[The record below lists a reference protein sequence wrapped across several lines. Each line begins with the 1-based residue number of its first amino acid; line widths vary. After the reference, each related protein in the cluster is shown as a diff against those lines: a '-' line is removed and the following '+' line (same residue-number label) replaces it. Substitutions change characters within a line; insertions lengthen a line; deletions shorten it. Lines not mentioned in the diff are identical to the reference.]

1 MNGPYRIRRWR
12 RREAGPGRLPF
23 RAFLLLALAAGPP
36 SDLPA
41 QSVHLT
47 NGVKAMD
54 VTVHEVTAWTRL
66 CAAATPNPVVHVRQQ
81 KVFRHPIGFDES
93 MPVDRMD
100 GGVQGAAG
108 QVRFTLTGDGR
119 TRSSGWM
126 EVAGERDFTAHHHFR
141 GLRPGTRYRLLAEGR
156 AHRGAPVARQETR
169 FGTAPDSVA
178 AADVHLTT
186 STCQYFWSFDDSL
199 QGFRTYRS
207 MAALQ
212 PDLFVQTGD
221 YVYYDKPGPMA
232 TTAAKARH
240 KWHAMDGWP
249 SIRAF
254 YGQAPVYM
262 LKDDHDLIADDAH
275 PGSKPFGDITMDL
288 GLRIW
293 QENVPL
299 RDKPYRTLR
308 LGSDLQLWF
317 LEGRE
322 FRSRNDMPDGA
333 GKSIWGAEQKAWLE
347 RTLTASTAAFKVV
360 FSPTPIVGP
369 DRASKKDNHANEAFR
384 HEGDWARRML
394 AAQGALVVNGDRHWQ
409 YVSRDSATGLWE
421 FGSGPVSDHH
431 AQGWPPDE
439 RRPEHRFLRVAGGF
453 LAIRLTHP
461 EGRPLLTL
469 THYDVDGRQ
478 THAEQLRPEDLA
490 RR

>member
-1 MNGPYRIRRWR
+1 
-12 RREAGPGRLPF
+12 
-23 RAFLLLALAAGPP
+23 
-36 SDLPA
+36 
-41 QSVHLT
+41 VHLT

-54 VTVHEVTAWTRL
+54 PSAREVTAWTRL
-66 CAAATPNPVVHVRQQ
+66 CAAPKPNAVVHVRQE
-81 KVFRHPIGFDES
+81 KVFRHPVGFDES
-93 MPVDRMD
+93 MPVERMD
-100 GGVQGAAG
+100 GGVAGAAG
-108 QVRFTLTGDGR
+108 QVRFTLTGDGS
-119 TRSSGWM
+119 TRNSGWLA
-126 EVAGERDFTAHHHFR
+126 VDTVGDFTAHHHFG
-141 GLRPGTRYRLLAEGR
+141 GLRPGTRYRLLTEGR
-156 AHRGAPVARQETR
+156 AHAGAPIARQDTR
-169 FGTAPDSVA
+169 FHTAPDSTT

-249 SIRAF
+249 SIRTF
-254 YGQAPVYM
+254 YASTPVYM

-275 PGSKPFGDITMDL
+275 PGSKPFGDITVDL

-299 RDKPYRTLR
+299 CGKPYRTLR
-308 LGSDLQLWF
+308 LGRDLQLWF

-322 FRSRNDMPDGA
+322 FRSPNDMPDGA
-333 GKSIWGAEQKAWLE
+333 DKSIWGEAQKAWLE
-347 RTLTASTAAFKVV
+347 QTLSASTAAFKVV

-369 DRASKKDNHANEAFR
+369 DRASKKDNHANAAFR
-384 HEGDWARRML
+384 HEGDWARKML
-394 AAQGALVVNGDRHWQ
+394 SSQRAIIVNGDRHWQ
-409 YVSRDSATGLWE
+409 YVSRDRTTGLWE

-431 AQGWPPDE
+431 AQGWPPGE
-439 RRPEHRFLRVAGGF
+439 TRPEHRFLRVAGGF
-453 LAIRLTHP
+453 LGLRLTHP
-461 EGRPLLTL
+461 EGQALLTL
-469 THYDVDGRQ
+469 THYDVDGRP
-478 THAEQLRPEDLA
+478 THVEALRPEDLTG
-490 RR
+490 R